1 MNKKI
6 LKETLVYK
14 NWTNKNFASLVKWY
28 YDTKKELD
36 QLIEES
42 NKYKAIMDGDNQ
54 ASNENQLTLGEQ
66 LFIYNLIKNKARS
79 VDDNSEILKLYKKLP
94 IVFKELKDYQEL
106 HQIIN
111 SYRRTIEDILE
122 YSINFYNL
130 IPEPPKICRD
140 MHFFIRLEKELKCI
154 NCGATTKDLHLTE
167 EELDFLTKCAQKQN
181 MLIKEATEEDIPFIQ
196 VMLDKYDE
204 YISKLYQEA
213 IENEDNE
220 EYDSMG
226 AWEEASVMNESRA
239 HDLNQDLIKAHSLD
253 SQKLDKK
260 NLKYL
265 SKEQA
270 KILLEKETDLV
281 KRYEIMISSGEHI
294 PTLLKNAQ
302 SEDEIDALVTAYE
315 KSLSNKYT
323 NLTANTT
330 INKKILQ
337 KKASY

>member
-6 LKETLVYK
+6 LKEILVDK
-14 NWTNKNFASLVKWY
+14 SWTNISFDSLVKWY

-54 ASNENQLTLGEQ
+54 ASNENQLTLGKQ
-66 LFIYNLIKNKARS
+66 IFIYNLIKNKARS

-94 IVFKELKDYQEL
+94 IVLKELKDYQEL
-106 HQIIN
+106 HQNIN
-111 SYRRTIEDILE
+111 YYRGTIEHILE

-130 IPEPPKICRD
+130 IPEQSKTCRD

-154 NCGATTKDLHLTE
+154 NCGATTKELNLTE
-167 EELDFLTKCAQKQN
+167 EELDFLTKCAKKQH

-213 IENEDNE
+213 IENIDND
-220 EYDSMG
+220 EYDFMG
-226 AWEEASVMNESRA
+226 TWEEASVMKESRA
-239 HDLNQDLIKAHSLD
+239 LDLNQDLIRAHSLD

-260 NLKYL
+260 NSKYL

-270 KILLEKETDLV
+270 KILLGKETDLV
-281 KRYEIMISSGEHI
+281 KRYEIIISSGEHI

-315 KSLSNKYT
+315 KSLSNNYT

-337 KKASY
+337 KKASF

>member
-6 LKETLVYK
+6 LKETLVDK
-14 NWTNKNFASLVKWY
+14 SWTNKSFDSLVRWY

-66 LFIYNLIKNKARS
+66 IFIYNLIKNKARS

-130 IPEPPKICRD
+130 IPEPPKTCRD

-154 NCGATTKDLHLTE
+154 NCGATTKDLNLTE
-167 EELDFLTKCAQKQN
+167 EGLDFLTKCAQKQN

-213 IENEDNE
+213 IENEDND
-220 EYDSMG
+220 EYDFMG
-226 AWEEASVMNESRA
+226 TWEEASVMNESRA
-239 HDLNQDLIKAHSLD
+239 LDLNQHLIRAHSLD

-315 KSLSNKYT
+315 KSLSNNYT

-337 KKASY
+337 KKG

>member
-1 MNKKI
+1 MNKKL
-6 LKETLVYK
+6 LKETLVNK
-14 NWTNKNFASLVKWY
+14 SWTNKSFDSLVKWY

-54 ASNENQLTLGEQ
+54 ESNENQLTLGEQ

-140 MHFFIRLEKELKCI
+140 MHFFIRLENELKCI
-154 NCGATTKDLHLTE
+154 NCGATTKDLNLTE

-220 EYDSMG
+220 EYDFMG
-226 AWEEASVMNESRA
+226 TWEEASVMNESRA

-260 NLKYL
+260 NLKYI

-315 KSLSNKYT
+315 KSLNNNYT

>member
-66 LFIYNLIKNKARS
+66 IFIYNLIKNKARS
-79 VDDNSEILKLYKKLP
+79 VDDNSEILKLYNKLP

-106 HQIIN
+106 HQNIN
-111 SYRRTIEDILE
+111 YYRRTIEDILE

-130 IPEPPKICRD
+130 IPEPPKTCRD

-154 NCGATTKDLHLTE
+154 NCGATTKDLNLTE

-196 VMLDKYDE
+196 VMIDKYDE

-226 AWEEASVMNESRA
+226 AWEEASVMNESRVL
-239 HDLNQDLIKAHSLD
+239 DLNQDLKKAHSLD

-260 NLKYL
+260 ILKFL

-270 KILLEKETDLV
+270 KILLEKEPDLV

-315 KSLSNKYT
+315 KSLSNNYN